1 MAMAQSG
8 KKSKGLSDLIII
20 LFSLVILGG
29 GYFYFF
35 INKDVREIVNEQLAA
50 LHQHDIQ
57 KAYYDFTSAQYQE
70 KVSFPLF
77 KRFVQAHPALNENE
91 SIRFYNQEEEK
102 DNALLSAQL
111 IGPHRQTAPILYRFV
126 KSAGVWKIDEMQL
139 SDYGAH
145 QNNGRSAMIAD
156 AKEEQKAS
164 NDELVILIAPVEGQL
179 KALREGRLEDAF
191 SQYTSEEFRKATPH
205 DAFMDF
211 MKEFPELTHHTAV
224 SFNPS
229 ASIDAD
235 HKGRVQ
241 ASLIYQDKSYPIDFI
256 LVQENGIWKIWS
268 FRIQPAAGEKIP
280 LKTEEQ
286 APHNQ
291 LIQEHL
297 ARVAG
302 GSIDTAYITHA
313 SSQFKEATSLDRY
326 REFIHNYPEIT
337 HYNQVDIGQA
347 EEREGMHL
355 VPVIFHTDKGK
366 SHFDFWFVKE
376 KDASKIWAVNVVNSA
391 SFPAVGEEEKKILS
405 EVITE
410 QLDALKRGDIS
421 KAYYGYG
428 SDDFEK
434 ATSFIA
440 FKEFINHYPIF
451 RSYTEFKIGEAVMEG
466 ELRLVKVELNNE
478 KERAEVD
485 YRLNKEGKNWKVWGL
500 QILTVPKESLA
511 SHDEDAIKSLL
522 IEQLEA
528 VRKGD
533 VSKAYYAFTSKDFQE
548 STSKEMFEKFLNS
561 QPVYGRNA
569 QFQLNSVKFDADRAE
584 AQVEMRS
591 KSDEVKSVEF
601 KFIYEA
607 NKWKIFALKI
617 VKDLTP
623 QNVADVLKEK
633 RLKFDHV
640 LIGDQVDAQGMVIE
654 NKSEFDPKNHEITA
668 NIFVNNG
675 ISGVMIGVQLEHLE
689 TGSQIPAVETALKE
703 DGSSIATFI
712 FSAPS
717 QGWPAGNYKL
727 RVHASTGQE
736 ASYSFKVNRL
746 SSE

>member
-1 MAMAQSG
+1 MAQNG
-8 KKSKGLSDLIII
+8 KKSGLRNFILV
-20 LFSLVILGG
+20 LFSLAALGG
-29 GYFYFF
+29 GYYFYFF
-35 INKDVREIVNEQLAA
+35 MNKDVKEIVNEQLAA

-91 SIRFYNQEEEK
+91 SVRFYNQEEEV
-102 DNALLSAQL
+102 DSALLSAQL
-111 IGPHRQTAPILYRFV
+111 IGPHRQTSPVLYRFI

-156 AKEEQKAS
+156 AKEVQKAS
-164 NDELVILIAPVEGQL
+164 NDELVILIAPIEGQL

-191 SQYTSEEFRKATPH
+191 NQYTSEEFRKATPH
-205 DAFMDF
+205 DAFIDF

-229 ASIDAD
+229 VSVDAD

-241 ASLIYQDKSYPIDFI
+241 VSLIYQNKSYPLDFI
-256 LVQENGIWKIWS
+256 LIQEKGVWKIWS

-280 LKTEEQ
+280 LKVEEQ
-286 APHNQ
+286 VPHNQ
-291 LIQEHL
+291 VIQDHL
-297 ARVAG
+297 ARLG
-302 GSIDTAYITHA
+302 RGSIDTAYIAHT

-347 EEREGMHL
+347 EEKEGMHL
-355 VPVIFHTDKGK
+355 VPVTFHTDKGK

-391 SFPAVGEEEKKILS
+391 NFPAVGDEEKKTLS
-405 EVITE
+405 EVIVD
-410 QLDALKRGDIS
+410 QLDSLKRGDIS

-440 FKEFINHYPIF
+440 FKEFINSYPIF
-451 RSYTEFKIGEAVMEG
+451 RSYTEVKIGEAVMEG
-466 ELRLVKVELNNE
+466 ELRLIKVELNSE

-500 QILTVPKESLA
+500 QILSVPKEPPA
-511 SHDEDAIKSLL
+511 SHDDDAIKALL

-533 VSKAYYAFTSKDFQE
+533 FSKAYYAFTSKDFQE

-561 QPVYGRNA
+561 QPVYGRNV
-569 QFQLNSVKFDADRAE
+569 QFQLNTVKFNADQAE
-584 AQVEMRS
+584 SQVEMRA
-591 KSDEVKSVEF
+591 KSGEVKSVEF

-607 NKWKIFALKI
+607 NKWKIFALKVI
-617 VKDLTP
+617 KDLTP
-623 QNVADVLKEK
+623 QNVVDVLKEK

-640 LIGDQVDAQGMVIE
+640 LIGDQVDAQGIVIE

-668 NIFVNNG
+668 NIFINNG
-675 ISGVMIGVQLEHLE
+675 ISGATIGVQLEHLE
-689 TGSQIPAVETALKE
+689 TGSQIPAIETALKE

-712 FSAPS
+712 FSAPP

-727 RVHASTGQE
+727 RVNASTGQE
-736 ASYSFKVNRL
+736 ASYSFKVNRP